1 MKTKLLR
8 KLRKLAKEFITIKC
22 EIIRNNIKYI
32 VSEDG
37 WSYYE
42 FNSKDKAIDNLN
54 KIRREYILQQ
64 LDNIRQDMLN
74 KELSKI

>member
-8 KLRKLAKEFITIKC
+8 KLRKLAKESITIDCK
-22 EIIRNNIKYI
+22 ITRNDIKYT
-32 VSEDG
+32 VREDS
-37 WSYYE
+37 WSYRE
-42 FNSKDKAIDNLN
+42 FNSKGEAIDYLN

-64 LDNIRQDMLN
+64 LDNIREDMLN